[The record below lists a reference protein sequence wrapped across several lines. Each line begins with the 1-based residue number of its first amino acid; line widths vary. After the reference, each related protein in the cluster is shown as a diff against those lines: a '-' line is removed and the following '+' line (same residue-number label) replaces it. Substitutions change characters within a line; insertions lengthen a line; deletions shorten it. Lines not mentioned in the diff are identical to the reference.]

1 MEESKDTINEID
13 DEENEAVDDDDEE
26 VEPDV
31 FQDTERDADEDEDGD
46 DDADAEDDADADADA
61 DVDADADDDEDENIK
76 PIGVNMEIMGY
87 DEDDDDYDEDNNP
100 EDEIDYLSKLDDGL
114 KINYVE
120 DYHPEEISINYDEV
134 RSLISV
140 TRDRDGI
147 IVDELHKTLPILT
160 KYEYTRILGVRA
172 KQINEGAVAF
182 VRVDKEVIDGY
193 LIAQIEIKQKK
204 LPFIVKRPI
213 PNGGMEYWKLSDLE
227 ILN

>member
-13 DEENEAVDDDDEE
+13 DEENEAVDDDEE